1 MKSNLK
7 LSGSGVVPC
16 GAPKRLSALKYS
28 ADYISFFVI
37 LDRSKYSE

>member
-1 MKSNLK
+1 MYRDIMKSNLK

-16 GAPKRLSALKYS
+16 GAPKRLSALKYEYS

-37 LDRSKYSE
+37 